1 MARINELL
9 PQFGITSGLK
19 EFQKQCILR
28 ILADKKDVFCIKNTG
43 SGKSLCYQ
51 LPALLLPGVTVV
63 VSPLISL
70 IDDQIASLEQK
81 NIPAAFLCSVRKLGK
96 EKRKQLKEGLRSG
109 QSNIKIIYTTP
120 ETLRYEKDFFGSLY
134 ISLLV
139 IDEAHCVS
147 IWGQDFR
154 PSYRCIRP
162 FIDSF
167 SPAKRPIIAAFTA
180 TADRIIFKETVRI
193 SA

>member
-51 LPALLLPGVTVV
+51 LPALLLPGVTIV

-81 NIPAAFLCSVRKLGK
+81 NIPAAFLCSVRKLDK
-96 EKRKQLKEGLRSG
+96 EKRKKLKEGLRNG

-120 ETLRYEKDFFGSLY
+120 ETLRYEKDFFGSLN

-139 IDEAHCVS
+139 ID
-147 IWGQDFR
+147 
-154 PSYRCIRP
+154 
-162 FIDSF
+162 
-167 SPAKRPIIAAFTA
+167 
-180 TADRIIFKETVRI
+180 
-193 SA
+193 